1 MAFVFGKSKPEI
13 ILKTLFIINGICS
26 IASALMTSIDMN
38 WLFSPA
44 GFASLIVW
52 NLLVLAIDIFLLKF
66 FNLLKQNQPA

>member
-1 MAFVFGKSKPEI
+1 
-13 ILKTLFIINGICS
+13 
-26 IASALMTSIDMN
+26 MN